1 MQEEDTNV
9 VADATPAAA
18 APAGEPDVKAKLF
31 VGNLSW
37 NTKDEN
43 LKQAFE
49 QFGQVLSAEVVIERA
64 TGRSKGFGFV
74 QMAKAE
80 DANAAAEKMNGQE
93 LDGRALTVNIAR
105 PKTERSDRDDRGGY
119 RN

>member
-9 VADATPAAA
+9 VADAAAA
-18 APAGEPDVKAKLF
+18 PVASPAGEPDVKAKLF

-37 NTKDEN
+37 GTKDEN

-49 QFGQVLSAEVVIERA
+49 QFGQVISAEVVIERA

-74 QMAKAE
+74 QMANADE
-80 DANAAAEKMNGQE
+80 ANAAAEKMNGQD

-105 PKTERSDRDDRGGY
+105 PKTERNDRDF